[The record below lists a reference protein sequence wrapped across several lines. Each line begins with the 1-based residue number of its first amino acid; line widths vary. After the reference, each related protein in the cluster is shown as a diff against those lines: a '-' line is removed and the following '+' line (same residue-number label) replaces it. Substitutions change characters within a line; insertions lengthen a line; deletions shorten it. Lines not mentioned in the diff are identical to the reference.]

1 MAMTTLTLKN
11 IPESLHQ
18 DLKRAAE
25 RNHRS
30 LNREILLRLETQLRE
45 ERQPAADTLAKIRDL
60 QRRLPR
66 VDHRLVKEFKGQG
79 RP

>member
-1 MAMTTLTLKN
+1 MTTLTLKN
-11 IPESLHQ
+11 IPESLHY

-30 LNREILLRLETQLRE
+30 LNREILSRLESQLRD
-45 ERQPAADTLAKIRDL
+45 ERQPAEDTLTKIRDL

-66 VDHRLVKEFKGQG
+66 VDHRLVKELKGNG

>member
-1 MAMTTLTLKN
+1 MTTLTLKN
-11 IPESLHQ
+11 IPESLHY

-30 LNREILLRLETQLRE
+30 LNREILSRLESQLRDE
-45 ERQPAADTLAKIRDL
+45 HQPTEDTLTKIRDL

-66 VDHRLVKEFKGQG
+66 VDHRLVKELKGSG